1 MRAFPPHADSPQYP
15 QATTVGRGSKGMES
29 RPDRPQNSDQA
40 HPGRWP
46 GLRCADKM
54 KTLTGERPSTD
65 KTWQVCVAEGNCGP
79 VRGRGEQPEANSP
92 AQNSMPMQLNSIR
105 PVRTRRACLS
115 KAKPVAHAMLM
126 APPSHV
132 QVVTIRN
139 GRVLGVSRAGKCRR
153 KSQETCA
160 GARRERRRS
169 QSPRSSCEAG
179 NDRGAKGG
187 RKVNA

>member
-1 MRAFPPHADSPQYP
+1 MSTLVWSGWKNGGLSKDGNFGWKCISDLRELAGDLSRAFSPQYAGLTNP
-15 QATTVGRGSKGMES
+15 T
-29 RPDRPQNSDQA
+29 
-40 HPGRWP
+40 RWV
-46 GLRCADKM
+46 GLRCADET

-79 VRGRGEQPEANSP
+79 VRGRGEQPEANGP

-115 KAKPVAHAMLM
+115 KAKPVAQAMLM

-139 GRVLGVSRAGKCRR
+139 GRVLGVSRVGKCRR

-169 QSPRSSCEAG
+169 QSPP
-179 NDRGAKGG
+179 
-187 RKVNA
+187 

>member
-1 MRAFPPHADSPQYP
+1 MSRTYSPLKLVGADFPA
-15 QATTVGRGSKGMES
+15 
-29 RPDRPQNSDQA
+29 
-40 HPGRWP
+40 RWT

-65 KTWQVCVAEGNCGP
+65 KTWQVCVAKGNCGP
-79 VRGRGEQPEANSP
+79 VRGRGEQPEANGP

-115 KAKPVAHAMLM
+115 KAKPVAQAMLM

-139 GRVLGVSRAGKCRR
+139 GRVLGVSRVGKCRR

-169 QSPRSSCEAG
+169 QSPRSSEEAG